1 MYELSLQMTDRNLRL
16 SFATVGECPKA
27 LVLVTTMK
35 PSIKTNLLLLALIGG
50 TSTAVFAQA
59 DLTDSFLPMFKP
71 LPSQALSPGNELTD
85 AKINLGRELYF
96 ENRISKG
103 AKMSCNSCHVLDKYG
118 QDNLPFSP
126 GHEGKLGGRSS
137 PSVFNAALHVAQF
150 WDGRAPSVEEQA
162 KGPVLNPVEMG
173 APSAEFVV
181 KVLKS
186 IPAYVSQFKEAFPGE
201 ADPVTYD
208 NFGKAVGAFER
219 KLLTPSRWDAFLKGN
234 QDALSA
240 DEKKGF
246 ATFAKT
252 GCVNCHNGVGV
263 GGMMYQKLGLVK
275 PWPGLKDNGRGDVT
289 KNDAEKGFFK
299 VPSLRN
305 IAETGPYLHDGSVKK
320 LDEMVKRMAEH
331 QLGKQL
337 SDEETGSIVSFLKS
351 LTGDLPADYI
361 KAPKLP
367 ESGPETP
374 KA

>member
-1 MYELSLQMTDRNLRL
+1 MKTK
-16 SFATVGECPKA
+16 ATLA
-27 LVLVTTMK
+27 
-35 PSIKTNLLLLALIGG
+35 LLAALTG
-50 TSTAVFAQA
+50 TAMAQA
-59 DLTDSFLPMFKP
+59 DLTEAFLPMFKP
-71 LPSQALSPGNELTD
+71 LPTEVASPDNDLSE
-85 AKINLGRELYF
+85 ARINLGRQLYF

-103 AKMSCNSCHVLDKYG
+103 EKLSCNSCHKLDAFG

-137 PSVFNAALHVAQF
+137 PATYNAALHIAQF

-173 APSAEFVV
+173 APSEEFVI

-186 IPAYVSQFKEAFPGE
+186 MPGYVEAFKAAFPGE
-201 ADPVTYD
+201 ADPVTYN

-219 KLLTPSRWDAFLKGN
+219 KLLTPSNWDAFLKGN
-234 QDALSA
+234 KDALTA

-252 GCVNCHNGVGV
+252 GCVTCHNGAGV
-263 GGMMYQKLGLVK
+263 GGHMFQKLGLVK
-275 PWPGLKDNGRGDVT
+275 EWPGLKDNGRSDVT
-289 KNDAEKGFFK
+289 KNEGEKHFFK

-305 IAETGPYLHDGSVKK
+305 ITETGPYLHDGSVKS
-320 LDEMVKRMAEH
+320 LDEMVKMMAEY
-331 QLGKQL
+331 QLGKKL
-337 SDEETGSIVSFLKS
+337 SDEETASIITFLKA
-351 LTGDLPADYI
+351 LKGTPDAEYI

-367 ESGPETP
+367 ESTPETP

>member
-1 MYELSLQMTDRNLRL
+1 MKL
-16 SFATVGECPKA
+16 
-27 LVLVTTMK
+27 TTR
-35 PSIKTNLLLLALIGG
+35 ILALAAGFG
-50 TSTAVFAQA
+50 AVSAFAQA
-59 DLTDSFLPMFKP
+59 DLTEAFLPMFQP
-71 LPSQALSPGNELTD
+71 LPSLAPSPDNEISD
-85 AKINLGRELYF
+85 AKVDLGRMLYF
-96 ENRISKG
+96 ETRISKNG
-103 AKMSCNSCHVLDKYG
+103 KMSCNSCHILDKYG
-118 QDNLPFSP
+118 NDNLPFSP

-137 PSVFNAALHVAQF
+137 PTTYNAALHVAQF

-173 APSAEFVV
+173 APSADFVV

-186 IPAYVSQFKEAFPGE
+186 MPGYVDAFKAAFPGE
-201 ADPVTYD
+201 ADPVNYN

-219 KLLTPSRWDAFLKGN
+219 KLLTPSKWDTFLKGN
-234 QDALSA
+234 KDAMTA

-252 GCVNCHNGVGV
+252 GCVTCHNGAPV

-275 PWPGLKDNGRGDVT
+275 AWPDLKDSGRAEAT
-289 KNDAEKGFFK
+289 KNEGDKGFFK

-305 IAETGPYLHDGSVKK
+305 VTETGPYLHDGSVKS
-320 LDEMVKRMAEH
+320 LEEMVKKMADH

-337 SDEETGSIVSFLKS
+337 TEEETTSIVTFLKA
-351 LTGDLPADYI
+351 LKGDLPTEYI

-367 ESGPETP
+367 ESTAETP